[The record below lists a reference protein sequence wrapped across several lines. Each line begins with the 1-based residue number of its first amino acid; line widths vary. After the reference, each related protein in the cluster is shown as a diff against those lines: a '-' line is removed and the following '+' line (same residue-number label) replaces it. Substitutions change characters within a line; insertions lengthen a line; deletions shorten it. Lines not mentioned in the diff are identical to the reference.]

1 MRLYLGKNTPAGG
14 IDRLT
19 WPQRAKSGP
28 GQNSSFKNF
37 PARRR
42 NT

>member
-1 MRLYLGKNTPAGG
+1 MRLYLGKNIPAGG

-19 WPQRAKSGP
+19 RAHRAKSGP

-37 PARRR
+37 ASRKLVP
-42 NT
+42 